1 MQPTFF
7 ESTPEQKQLADMG
20 RAMMDYSENYGKEFG
35 LKMVTDNGLRMLN
48 ELSHVGYMLTTVGAS
63 FGAAEK
69 VFDSAAERKLI
80 VDFANKKVDIERK
93 VLAILVF
100 KLNK

>member
-69 VFDSAAERKLI
+69 DFDAAERKLI

-93 VLAILVF
+93 D
-100 KLNK
+100 

>member
-69 VFDSAAERKLI
+69 DFDSSQS
-80 VDFANKKVDIERK
+80 VN
-93 VLAILVF
+93 
-100 KLNK
+100 

>member
-63 FGAAEK
+63 FGSSEK
-69 VFDSAAERKLI
+69 SFSAAERKLI
-80 VDFANKKVDIERK
+80 VDFSNKKVDIERK
-93 VLAILVF
+93 
-100 KLNK
+100 

>member
-48 ELSHVGYMLTTVGAS
+48 ELSHVGYMLTTVHLNL
-63 FGAAEK
+63 EK
-69 VFDSAAERKLI
+69 
-80 VDFANKKVDIERK
+80 
-93 VLAILVF
+93 ILHFVE
-100 KLNK
+100 

>member
-1 MQPTFF
+1 
-7 ESTPEQKQLADMG
+7 
-20 RAMMDYSENYGKEFG
+20 
-35 LKMVTDNGLRMLN
+35 MVTDNGLRMLN

-69 VFDSAAERKLI
+69 DFDTAERKLI

-93 VLAILVF
+93 D
-100 KLNK
+100 

>member
-69 VFDSAAERKLI
+69 DFDAAERKLI

-93 VLAILVF
+93 DQYTVY